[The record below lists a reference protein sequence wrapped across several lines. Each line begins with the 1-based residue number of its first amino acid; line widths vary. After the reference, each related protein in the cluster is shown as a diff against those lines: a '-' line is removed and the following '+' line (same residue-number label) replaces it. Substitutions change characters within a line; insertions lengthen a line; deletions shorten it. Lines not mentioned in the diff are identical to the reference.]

1 MIKVSKNPVERNS
14 YFISKGPEYCTE
26 DWVSLKEWLED
37 TANTK
42 WHLNSGI
49 LHFDDD
55 ELSLMFAL
63 RWQG

>member
-1 MIKVSKNPVERNS
+1 MIRIKKNILERNS
-14 YFISKGPEYCTE
+14 YFISKGDNYCTE
-26 DWVSLKEWLED
+26 DWVSFKSWLELNAD
-37 TANTK
+37 SK